1 MMPLKK
7 LFPLF
12 FCIFLAG
19 SCVPS
24 TMNTDRNIEKKIT
37 GLLSRMTLEE
47 KMGQMTLVSSSNV
60 PEDEQFSEAL
70 RKGHIGSVINEVDPA
85 RVNAFQ
91 KIAVEESRLGIP
103 LIVGRDV
110 IHGFKTIFPIPLGLA
125 ATFNPALVEQGA
137 RAAAVEATSAGVR
150 WTFSPMLDV
159 SRDPRWGRIAE
170 GFGEDTY
177 LTSVMGVAMISGYQG
192 SDPGDPTSLAACVKH
207 FVGYGAAEG
216 GRDYNSTY
224 LSERVLRN
232 VYLPPFLAGIQ
243 AGAMTLM
250 TSFNDNDGVPMTGN
264 RFLVRDLLRDE
275 WNFRGLVVSDWAS
288 VNEMI
293 PHGFASDQAQAARLA
308 LETGVDMDMMS
319 FAYITQLGKLVEEG
333 AVYEKLID
341 EAVRNILRIKFQLG
355 LFDNPYV
362 QEDLHKEMFYN
373 PDHME
378 LSRQSAVQSAVLL
391 SNDGILPLDAHK
403 FRSVLVTGPMAN
415 APYDQLGTWVFD
427 AQEQATVTPLK
438 AIRDHYGQQVSI
450 LYEPGLDYSRD
461 TDPSGIRIAVEAA
474 RAADVVIVFV
484 GEESILSGEA
494 HCLASLDLQGAQS
507 DLIEKLKSTG
517 KPVITVVMAGR
528 PLTIE
533 KEVSTSNALLYSFH
547 PGTMGGVALADL
559 IFGKEVP
566 SGRLPVTF
574 PKTAGQIPI
583 YYNHNR
589 TGRPFLGNETMLDQI
604 PLKAGQTSLGNTSF
618 YLDAGAAP
626 LFPFGFGLSYTTFA
640 YTNIR
645 IDQVSYNQKD
655 TLTLFF
661 DLSNTGKTAATE
673 VAQLYVCDKI
683 GSVTRPV
690 KELKRFDRIALDP
703 GETRTVS
710 WKLPIDEL
718 AFWNLQM
725 KRVVES
731 GQFELWVA
739 GDSVS
744 GEPVLFEVNN

>member
-1 MMPLKK
+1 MTPLKK

-12 FCIFLAG
+12 LCFLLAW
-19 SCVPS
+19 SCVPAAKKQ
-24 TMNTDRNIEKKIT
+24 DRDIEKKIT
-37 GLLSRMTLEE
+37 GLVSKMTLEE
-47 KMGQMTLVSSSNV
+47 KIGQMTLVSCSNI

-85 RVNAFQ
+85 RVNSFQ

-125 ATFNPALVEQGA
+125 ATFNPSLVEQGA
-137 RAAAVEATSAGVR
+137 RAAAMEATSAGVR
-150 WTFSPMLDV
+150 WTFSPMLDI
-159 SRDPRWGRIAE
+159 SRDPRWGRISE

-177 LTSVMGVAMISGYQG
+177 LASVMGVAMIRGYQG
-192 SDPGDPTSLAACVKH
+192 TDPGDPTSLAACVKH

-216 GRDYNSTY
+216 GRDYNSTF
-224 LSERVLRN
+224 LPERVLRN

-275 WNFRGLVVSDWAS
+275 WNYNGFVVSDWAS

-293 PHGFASDQAQAARLA
+293 PHGFAADQAHAARLA
-308 LETGVDMDMMS
+308 LEAGVDMDMMS
-319 FAYITQLGKLVEEG
+319 FAYITQLEKLIKEG
-333 AVYEKLID
+333 AVSEKLVD
-341 EAVRNILRIKFQLG
+341 EAVRNILRVKFLLG

-373 PDHME
+373 PHHME

-391 SNDGILPLDAHK
+391 CNDGTLPLDEQK
-403 FRSVLVTGPMAN
+403 IRSVLVTGPMAD

-427 AQEQATVTPLK
+427 ALEQTTATPLK
-438 AIRDHYGQQVSI
+438 AIREHYGHQMRVI
-450 LYEPGLDYSRD
+450 YEPGLKYSRD
-461 TDPSGIRIAVEAA
+461 KDRSGIRKAVASA
-474 RAADVVIVFV
+474 RAADVVIAFV

-494 HCLASLDLQGAQS
+494 HCLASLDLQGAQ
-507 DLIEKLKSTG
+507 DELIEALQSTG

-533 KEVSTSNALLYSFH
+533 KEISASNALLYSFH

-574 PKTAGQIPI
+574 PKTTGQIPL

-645 IDQVSYNQKD
+645 IDQVSYTQKD
-655 TLTLFF
+655 TLTLSF
-661 DLSNTGKTAATE
+661 DLTNTGKAAATE
-673 VAQLYVCDKI
+673 VAQLYVCDKT

-690 KELKRFDRIALDP
+690 KELKRFERIALEP
-703 GETRTVS
+703 GETRSVS
-710 WKLPIDEL
+710 WELPISEL

-739 GDSVS
+739 GDSDS

>member
-7 LFPLF
+7 LFLLF
-12 FCIFLAG
+12 LCVFLAW

-24 TMNTDRNIEKKIT
+24 AMNTDREMEKKIDS
-37 GLLSRMTLEE
+37 LLSKMTLEE

-110 IHGFKTIFPIPLGLA
+110 IHGFRTIFPIPLGLA
-125 ATFNPALVEQGA
+125 ATFNPELVEQGA
-137 RAAAVEATSAGVR
+137 RAAAMEATSAGVR
-150 WTFSPMLDV
+150 WTFSPMLDI

-177 LTSVMGVAMISGYQG
+177 LTSVMGVAMIRGYQG
-192 SDPGDPTSLAACVKH
+192 ADPGDPASLAACIKH

-216 GRDYNSTY
+216 GRDYNSTN
-224 LSERVLRN
+224 LPERVLRN

-243 AGAMTLM
+243 AGSMTLM

-264 RFLVRDLLRDE
+264 RFLVRDMLRDE
-275 WNFRGLVVSDWAS
+275 WNFKGFVVSDWAS

-293 PHGFASDQAQAARLA
+293 PHGFASDQAHAAKLA
-308 LETGVDMDMMS
+308 LEAGVDMDMMS
-319 FAYITQLGKLVEEG
+319 FAYITQLGKQVEEG
-333 AVYEKLID
+333 AVSEKLID
-341 EAVRNILRIKFQLG
+341 EAVKNILRIKFQLG
-355 LFDNPYV
+355 LFENPYV

-373 PDHME
+373 PAHME

-391 SNDGILPLDAHK
+391 SNDGTLPLNAEK
-403 FRSVLVTGPMAN
+403 IRSVLVTGPMAD

-438 AIRDHYGQQVSI
+438 AIRDNYGHLMRV
-450 LYEPGLDYSRD
+450 LYESGLNYSRD
-461 TDPSGIRIAVEAA
+461 KGRTGIRKAVEAA

-494 HCLASLDLQGAQS
+494 HCLASLDLRGAQS
-507 DLIEKLKSTG
+507 DLIEALKSTG

-533 KEVSTSNALLYSFH
+533 KEVSLSNALLYSFH
-547 PGTMGGVALADL
+547 PGTMGGTALADL

-566 SGRLPVTF
+566 SGRLPMTF
-574 PKTAGQIPI
+574 PKTSGQIPL
-583 YYNHNR
+583 YYNHNS

-655 TLTLFF
+655 TLTLSF
-661 DLSNTGKTAATE
+661 DLTNTGKTAATE
-673 VAQLYVCDKI
+673 VAQLYVCDKT

-690 KELKRFDRIALDP
+690 KELKMFDRIALAS

-710 WKLPIDEL
+710 WKLPISEL

-725 KRVVES
+725 KRVVEP

-744 GEPVLFEVNN
+744 GEPILFEVKK